1 MNVGTTVVTISNQ
14 IDANRW
20 LQVVWRGGESQTRE
34 CFCPRE
40 PVVIQRLDLVLVLSQ
55 RPFGSRSHTRERER
69 EVLGLCPQLHE
80 VLGSCGEPMEPLS
93 QNGNEFSG
101 VAAGLLQTFPIITGN
116 CSRIAKIGGKK
127 RLKESKRVSESDS
140 LKSHFKGVLIIILI
154 LQIQWLYF

>member
-1 MNVGTTVVTISNQ
+1 MLLSKGTSGDTAAGSGSGSIPEAFWFTI
-14 IDANRW
+14 
-20 LQVVWRGGESQTRE
+20 TH
-34 CFCPRE
+34 P
-40 PVVIQRLDLVLVLSQ
+40 
-55 RPFGSRSHTRERER
+55 RER

>member
-1 MNVGTTVVTISNQ
+1 MLLSRGTSGDTAAGS
-14 IDANRW
+14 
-20 LQVVWRGGESQTRE
+20 GSG
-34 CFCPRE
+34 F
-40 PVVIQRLDLVLVLSQ
+40 LSQ
-55 RPFGSRSHTRERER
+55 RPFGSRSHTQERER

-127 RLKESKRVSESDS
+127 RLKESKRVRVRL
-140 LKSHFKGVLIIILI
+140 LKITF
-154 LQIQWLYF
+154 